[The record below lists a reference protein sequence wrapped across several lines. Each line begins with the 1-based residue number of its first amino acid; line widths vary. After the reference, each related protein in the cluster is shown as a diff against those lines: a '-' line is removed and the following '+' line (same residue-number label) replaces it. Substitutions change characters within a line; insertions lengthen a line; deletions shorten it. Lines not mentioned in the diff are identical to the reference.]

1 LRVKASEYRPGKGAI
16 KACARQRRAL
26 AGWSGREF
34 TAAGGL
40 IVAAGRLQPV
50 FALLNWLR
58 KECFM
63 TRIEPLAPDDFPAA
77 LQPVLDFARDTMG
90 FTPNDVLTMARWPA
104 LLQAMAPMVGVI
116 FSPGSVSMELK
127 RFVATITS
135 AAAGCQ
141 YCVAHNV
148 HGMQQ
153 DGVAADKQA
162 AIWEFDTSPLF
173 STAERAA
180 LVYARDAGQS
190 PAAVTDASFALL
202 QAHFDAQQ
210 ILEIT
215 AVIALFGFLNRWNAG
230 LGTTLEDQ
238 PLQFARSSLDEA
250 VWSAGVHAPAGTTD

>member
-1 LRVKASEYRPGKGAI
+1 
-16 KACARQRRAL
+16 
-26 AGWSGREF
+26 
-34 TAAGGL
+34 
-40 IVAAGRLQPV
+40 
-50 FALLNWLR
+50 
-58 KECFM
+58 M
-63 TRIEPLAPDDFPAA
+63 TRIEPLAPEEFPAA

-141 YCVAHNV
+141 YCVAHNA
-148 HGMQQ
+148 HGMEQ

-162 AIWEFDTSPLF
+162 AIWEFDSNPLF
-173 STAERAA
+173 SPAECAA
-180 LVYARDAGQS
+180 LSYARDAGQS
-190 PAAVTDASFALL
+190 PSAVTDTSFARL
-202 QAHFDAQQ
+202 QEHFDAQQ

-215 AVIALFGFLNRWNAG
+215 AVIALFGFLNRWNAS

-238 PLQFARSSLDEA
+238 PLQFAQGSLA
-250 VWSAGVHAPAGTTD
+250 TSVWSPGVHAPAGTTD